1 MFNLTFYGAA
11 GQVTGSKY
19 FLRTSKSRGF
29 MLDCGLFQGG
39 LELRE
44 KNWEPL
50 PIAVSDIHNI
60 VLTHAHLDHTG
71 YLPKLVK
78 QGFNGQ
84 IFCTPSTHEV
94 ASFILRDSAKIQ
106 MEDAEDANKHQY
118 TRHHPALPLYDSD
131 DVEQTLG
138 QFRVVS
144 RDSERKLPDDI
155 SFRFYNAGHILGSN
169 FVRVTRHAD
178 EEHPADKQQIRVL
191 FSGDL
196 GRDKPIYLNPKDAP
210 PAADFLICESTYGDR
225 VHHPVAPMDEF
236 LEVVQRVVA
245 EKLVLVIPAFAV
257 DRAQEIIYC
266 LNAFMRDGK
275 IPEIRT
281 FVDSPMATGVT
292 AVYEKYADEHTML
305 EEEMN
310 EPDKNPLSFPSL
322 HFVRTPTESK
332 SLNNLSGPAI
342 IISASGMASGGR
354 IMHHLRNRLP
364 DAGTLVLFTGFQA
377 EATLGRDL
385 IEGAD
390 AVSIHGIRIPVHA
403 RVEKLNTF
411 SGHADQNELL
421 EWMQQMPSAPKRV
434 FLTHGEQ
441 PARIALKAKIE
452 AELGWDVYLPRIG
465 ETIDLEALMQELPEE
480 KIA

>member
-1 MFNLTFYGAA
+1 MFNLSFLGAA

-19 FLRTSKSRGF
+19 FLRTAKSRGF

-39 LELRE
+39 RELRE
-44 KNWEPL
+44 MNWKPL
-50 PIAVSDIHNI
+50 PIAVSDIHNV

-78 QGFNGQ
+78 QGFAGQ
-84 IFCTPSTHEV
+84 IYCTPATHEV

-106 MEDAEDANKHQY
+106 VEDAEDANKHQY

-138 QFRVVS
+138 LFRVAG
-144 RDSERKLPDDI
+144 RDTERKLPDDI

-169 FVRVTRHAD
+169 FVRITKHFD
-178 EEHPADKQQIRVL
+178 DGKTIRVL

-196 GRDKPIYLNPKDAP
+196 GREHPIYLNPRVAP
-210 PAADFLICESTYGDR
+210 PAADILVCESTYGDR
-225 VHHPVAPMDEF
+225 VHHSVEPMDEF
-236 LEVVQRVVA
+236 LAVIQEVLR
-245 EKLVLVIPAFAV
+245 EKSVLVIPAFAV

-266 LNAFMRDGK
+266 LNAYMRDGK
-275 IPEIRT
+275 IPEVRT

-292 AVYEKYADEHTML
+292 AVYEKYPEEHTML

-322 HFVRTPTESK
+322 HFVRTPSESK
-332 SLNNLSGPAI
+332 ALNNISGPAI

-364 DAGTLVLFTGFQA
+364 DLNTTVLFTGFQA
-377 EATLGRDL
+377 ESTLGREL
-385 IEGAD
+385 IEGTD
-390 AVSIHGIRIPVHA
+390 AVTIHGIRIPVKA
-403 RVEKLNTF
+403 KVRKLNSF
-411 SGHADQNELL
+411 SGHADQNELIA
-421 EWMQQMPSAPKRV
+421 WMRQMPTAPKQV
-434 FLTHGEQ
+434 YLTHGEQ
-441 PARIALKAKIE
+441 PARLALKQKIE
-452 AELGWDVYLPRIG
+452 SELGWNVHLPRIG
-465 ETIDLEALMQELPEE
+465 ETVDLEAFAQQLASDAVL
-480 KIA
+480 

>member
-1 MFNLTFYGAA
+1 MFTLSFYGAA

-39 LELRE
+39 RELRE
-44 KNWEPL
+44 MNWKPL
-50 PIAVSDIHNI
+50 PIAVSDVHNI

-78 QGFNGQ
+78 QGFQGQ
-84 IFCTPSTHEV
+84 IFCNAATHEV
-94 ASFILRDSAKIQ
+94 TSFILRDSAKIQ
-106 MEDAEDANKHQY
+106 VEDAEDANKHQY
-118 TRHHPALPLYDSD
+118 SRHHPALPLYDSD

-138 QFRVVS
+138 LFRVVS
-144 RDSERKLPDDI
+144 RDTERKLPDDI
-155 SFRFYNAGHILGSN
+155 SFRYYNAGHILGSN
-169 FVRVTRHAD
+169 FVRITKHLEDGRN
-178 EEHPADKQQIRVL
+178 IRIL

-196 GRDKPIYLNPKDAP
+196 GRENPIYLNPRVAP
-210 PAADFLICESTYGDR
+210 PAAGILVCESTYGDR

-236 LEVVQRVVA
+236 LEVIKRVIS
-245 EKLVLVIPAFAV
+245 EKAVLLIPAFAV

-292 AVYEKYADEHTML
+292 AVYEKYAEEHTML

-322 HFVRTPTESK
+322 HFVRTPSESK
-332 SLNNLSGPAI
+332 ALNNISGPAI
-342 IISASGMASGGR
+342 IVSASGMASGGR
-354 IMHHLRNRLP
+354 IMHHLRNRLS
-364 DAGTLVLFTGFQA
+364 DSSTVVLFTGFQA
-377 EATLGRDL
+377 ESTLGREL
-385 IEGAD
+385 IEGTD
-390 AVSIHGIRIPVHA
+390 AVTIHGIRIPVKA
-403 RVEKLNTF
+403 RVEKLNSF

-421 EWMQQMPSAPKRV
+421 DWMRQMPTPPKQV
-434 FLTHGEQ
+434 YLTHGEQ
-441 PARIALKAKIE
+441 PARLALKAKIE
-452 AELGWDVYLPRIG
+452 AELGWNVQLPRLG
-465 ETIDLEALMQELPEE
+465 ETVDLEALAQAFPSE
-480 KIA
+480 